1 MTTDTRISSA
11 LLSHFFQLNSSLD
24 GQGHLRAMHI
34 SQKSLTSSEQLAFSY
49 DGGMKEDRI
58 CTSAVFPFSA
68 FTLLIFLLQK
78 LKEEIA
84 QVFAEIE
91 GFQNAEERQ
100 EADQNPGERT
110 R

>member
-1 MTTDTRISSA
+1 
-11 LLSHFFQLNSSLD
+11 
-24 GQGHLRAMHI
+24 
-34 SQKSLTSSEQLAFSY
+34 
-49 DGGMKEDRI
+49 
-58 CTSAVFPFSA
+58 
-68 FTLLIFLLQK
+68 LILLLQK

-100 EADQNPGERT
+100 EADQNPGERS